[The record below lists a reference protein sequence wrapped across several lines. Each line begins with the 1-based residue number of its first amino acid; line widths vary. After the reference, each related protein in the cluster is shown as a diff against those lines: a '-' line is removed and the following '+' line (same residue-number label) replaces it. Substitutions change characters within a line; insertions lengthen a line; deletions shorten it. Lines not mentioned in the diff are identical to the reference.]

1 MPAGMDA
8 AEGSDEVAP
17 GGPQPTSF
25 NVHIHQ
31 ESALAQLLK
40 GLVTRL
46 QAPRPAAPSRGA
58 RLLAASWAAQI
69 VLGGLALVLGG
80 FLYLCQYSSVRY
92 SGAAFWTGGVAVL
105 AGAVAF
111 IYEKR
116 RGIFWAFLRTL
127 LIVAVFTTAVIA
139 IVILANHFYEFRYFY
154 NGNEICDVSR
164 GGWPTQAPT
173 TASPEETQRE
183 DLCHSYVRF
192 LQAMSISLHA
202 TLFALWV
209 LLILTSLTP
218 LGLFFWTTCISK
230 KKTDQKK
237 LLPGNDV

>member
-1 MPAGMDA
+1 MTAGMDA
-8 AEGSDEVAP
+8 AEGTGEVAP
-17 GGPQPTSF
+17 GGPQPTSLD
-25 NVHIHQ
+25 VHIHQ

-40 GLVTRL
+40 SLVARL
-46 QAPRPAAPSRGA
+46 QAPRPATPPRRA
-58 RLLAASWAAQI
+58 RLLVASWAAQI
-69 VLGGLALVLGG
+69 VLGALALVLGG
-80 FLYLCQYSSVRY
+80 FLYLCKFSTVRY

-139 IVILANHFYEFRYFY
+139 IVILANNFYDFRYFY
-154 NGNEICDVSR
+154 YGDEICNLSR
-164 GGWPTQAPT
+164 DDWPTQQAPT
-173 TASPEETQRE
+173 PSSEETQRQ